1 MPGCHYAVVP
11 NIVPGDP
18 QVVCFL
24 APDKRGLSGVKTLDW
39 GMALADTESLLR
51 RFARGELRQ
60 PGGPGV
66 TLALRGRWGVGKTY
80 LWDRVVREA
89 ASAGELG
96 RPRYAYVSLFGLT
109 SLDEVKAEV
118 VASRRSADDLD
129 PYADEGSAVKAARW
143 AKRRL
148 SPYLRHL
155 KDHPTLT
162 AALGPSVAGAVAFDW
177 FGRNALVCF
186 DDLERRGA
194 GLDLGDV
201 FGLATQLRDERG
213 GDVLFIMNDGR
224 LGDAATAYATHGEK
238 AIDVQVRFSPTPA
251 ERFGLVFAEGCPNR
265 DLVRDSCVKLRISNV
280 RTLQRIDR
288 ALREVDPW
296 LAGHRAETVE
306 EAVRIVVLLVWAYH
320 DVDGDAPP
328 YDRVRLGKKS
338 GRGDDLALLLA
349 PDKEATG
356 EDRAL
361 AELWKRYGPVD
372 GGLALFEVGGFVER
386 GWLDGEALDRH
397 LSRRDEDAVKREGRA
412 SFEAAWDLFHAGFGD
427 NADELTQAFANALQK
442 HGARVSL
449 KEAGNAIGLVRE
461 LGADDLADAM
471 VERYMRH
478 CRRFL
483 RHGDKLH
490 VTRIETLND
499 PVLERRVREVVRQ
512 RDDRTTLAE
521 AMKDVSEGDS
531 WGGDSSEA
539 IRAAT
544 AEEIEAYLRTADVG
558 ESQRAVRW
566 CLRGEGRGDTG
577 LDGLAEKTRAALGR
591 IAQSSHIDHVRVR
604 SWFGID
610 PLAGLPPTPSPDDA

>member
-1 MPGCHYAVVP
+1 
-11 NIVPGDP
+11 
-18 QVVCFL
+18 
-24 APDKRGLSGVKTLDW
+24 
-39 GMALADTESLLR
+39 MALADIESLLR
-51 RFARGELRQ
+51 RFAHGELRRS
-60 PGGPGV
+60 GGPGV

-109 SLDEVKAEV
+109 SLDEVKAEI
-118 VASRRSADDLD
+118 VARRRSADDLD
-129 PYADEGSAVKAARW
+129 PYADEGSAAKAARW
-143 AKRRL
+143 AKQKL
-148 SPYLRHL
+148 SSQFRHL
-155 KDHPTLT
+155 KDHPKLT
-162 AALGPSVAGAVAFDW
+162 AVFGPSVAGAVAFDW

-213 GDVLFIMNDGR
+213 CDVLFVLNDGQ
-224 LGDAATAYATHGEK
+224 LGDAAAAYSTHGEK

-251 ERFGLVFAEGCPNR
+251 ERFGLVFAEGYPNR

-296 LAGHRAETVE
+296 LARHRPETVE

-320 DVDGDAPP
+320 DADGDAPP
-328 YDRVRLGKKS
+328 YDRVRLGKTG
-338 GRGDDLALLLA
+338 GRGDDIASLLT
-349 PDKEATG
+349 PDENVSD

-372 GGLALFEVGGFVER
+372 GGLALFEIGGFVER
-386 GWLDGEALDRH
+386 GWLDGEALGRH
-397 LSRRDEDAVKREGRA
+397 LDRQDEHAVKRQGRA
-412 SFEAAWDLFHAGFGD
+412 AFDAAWDLFHAGFGD
-427 NADELTQAFANALQK
+427 NADELTRAFADALQK
-442 HGARVSL
+442 DEARVSL

-461 LGADDLADAM
+461 LGAEDLADAM

-478 CRRFL
+478 CRRWL
-483 RHGDKLH
+483 RHGDKAS
-490 VTRIETLND
+490 VARVETLND
-499 PVLERRVREVVRQ
+499 PVLEQRVRETIRQ

-539 IRAAT
+539 IRVAT
-544 AEEIEAYLRTADVG
+544 SEEIEAYLRAADLG
-558 ESQRAVRW
+558 EAQRAVRW
-566 CLRGEGRGDTG
+566 CLRGEGRGDAG
-577 LDGLAEKTRAALGR
+577 LDGIAKATRAALRR
-591 IAQSSHIDHVRVR
+591 IAQSSRVDHVRVR
-604 SWFGID
+604 SWFGVD
-610 PLAGLPPTPSPDDA
+610 PLVDTPSTSSPDDA